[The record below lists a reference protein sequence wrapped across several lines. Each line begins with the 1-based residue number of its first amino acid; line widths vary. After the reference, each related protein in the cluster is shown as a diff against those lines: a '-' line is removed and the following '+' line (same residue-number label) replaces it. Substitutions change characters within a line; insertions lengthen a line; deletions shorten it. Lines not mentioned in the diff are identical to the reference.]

1 MTEPLLLAPAF
12 IAGILLGIFFFG
24 GLWWTV
30 RKGVSTKRFA
40 LWFFGSL
47 LLRSGV
53 VMLGFYFVMGD
64 SWQRMLSGLLGFV
77 LARVVVTR
85 LTRCAQFQESK
96 ANHPPLAGN

>member
-12 IAGILLGIFFFG
+12 VAGILLGIFFFG

-30 RKGVSTKRFA
+30 RKGVAAKHIA

-64 SWQRMLSGLLGFV
+64 SWQRMLAGLLGFV
-77 LARVVVTR
+77 LARVIVTR
-85 LTRCAQFQESK
+85 LTRMATQPAQLAQES
-96 ANHPPLAGN
+96 NHAP

>member
-1 MTEPLLLAPAF
+1 MTEPLLLTPALL
-12 IAGILLGIFFFG
+12 AGVLLGIFFFG

-30 RKGVSTKRFA
+30 RKGVAAKHIA

-64 SWQRMLSGLLGFV
+64 SWQRMLAGLLGVV
-77 LARVVVTR
+77 LARVMVTR
-85 LTRCAQFQESK
+85 LTRTTVIT
-96 ANHPPLAGN
+96 NRV